1 MHPKQVRSIE
11 VNMGTGDKTKHDHP
25 VSHMFQQQE
34 KAEILVR
41 NFVSQ
46 YRRPFSA
53 ESITSFTDISA
64 KRLKPII
71 DKLLAEQQIKAVS
84 TDPEKIYV
92 KANRYM
98 GIYELTHDHNR
109 WNFDQDKAMVLMK
122 EVEANKHR
130 NVRTIAKA
138 IGKSRQWVYVYLEAL
153 ASIGAIEKEEGYY
166 KIISKDRVW
175 SIGTNIKKGIL
186 NTKQTGAYDPDITGS
201 IMAKVVKIS

>member
-1 MHPKQVRSIE
+1 
-11 VNMGTGDKTKHDHP
+11 MGTEGTTKQDHP
-25 VSHMFQQQE
+25 TCSSPQLAD

-53 ESITSFTDISA
+53 ETIAIYTGIST

-71 DKLLAEQQIKAVS
+71 DRLIADQQIKVVS
-84 TDPEKIYV
+84 IDPEQIYV

-98 GIYELTHDHNR
+98 GIYEKTHDHNR
-109 WNFDQDKAMVLMK
+109 WNFDPDKAMILLK

-130 NVRTIAKA
+130 NVRTISKA

-153 ASIGAIEKEEGYY
+153 ASIGAIEKVDGCY
-166 KIISKDRVW
+166 KLITKDFVW
-175 SIGTNIKKGIL
+175 AIGTNIKKGIL
-186 NTKQTGAYDPDITGS
+186 ASKKSDSLICLPLNQVYVDLA
-201 IMAKVVKIS
+201 